1 MSKISVVIACVNGL
15 PSIDECLT
23 ALEEARGTHDVEILV
38 MNCCTDG
45 TVEHVEKKFPLVR
58 LFHFSIRLGIPELR
72 AKGITQATG
81 DIVSIIEDHC
91 NVQKIWFDEIIKA
104 HQQGY
109 MAVGGTV
116 VNGSVERILD
126 WSVFLCEY
134 SGVMPPAPSGEVDGI
149 AGNNASYRKEIFARV
164 DETVMNQCW
173 EFFIHEEL
181 KNAGIKFLSVPS
193 IVVDHKKEFGFWYF
207 MSQRY
212 HYSRSFAGM
221 RRARTSI
228 PKRAFYVCV
237 SPLIPG
243 LILWRMSKQILQ
255 KQRHVKQ
262 FVLSIPYLVPF
273 LVSYAVGEFVGYLL
287 GPGTSLLKVE

>member
-1 MSKISVVIACVNGL
+1 MSRISVVIACVNGL

-23 ALEEARGTHDVEILV
+23 ALEEARGTHDVEVLV

-45 TVEHVEKKFPLVR
+45 TIEHVEKKFPLVR
-58 LFHFSIRLGIPELR
+58 LFHFSERLGIPELR
-72 AKGITQATG
+72 AKGIDHATG

-91 NVQKIWFDEIIKA
+91 NVPKIWFDEIIKA
-104 HQQGY
+104 HQHGY

-116 VNGSVERILD
+116 ENGSVERILD

-134 SGVMPPAPSGEVDGI
+134 SGVMPPVASGEVEGI
-149 AGNNASYRKEIFARV
+149 TGNNASYRKEY
-164 DETVMNQCW
+164 
-173 EFFIHEEL
+173 FIHEEL
-181 KNAGIKFLSVPS
+181 KQAGVKFLSVPTI
-193 IVVDHKKEFGFWYF
+193 IVSHKKEFGFWYF
-207 MSQRY
+207 MSQRF

-228 PKRAFYVCV
+228 PRRAFYVCA
-237 SPLIPG
+237 SPLLPP
-243 LILWRMSKQILQ
+243 LMFWRMTKHILQ
-255 KQRHVKQ
+255 KKRHVKE
-262 FVLSIPYLVPF
+262 FVLSIPFLVPF